1 MATQAAP
8 VIAPNMFQLSG
19 KDLHIIYAT
28 RGSDG
33 RPHLTYQDHTRTL
46 EFSGNE
52 IRSVETELGRVVSVS
67 IRRTSDSGSTTFSL
81 LIPRVIL
88 VGSAAVPIRT
98 EGITT
103 LHKFSTVS
111 AYNQGQLDFYTVTRL
126 SGFAS
131 LVRFPI
137 HPEVVT
143 EVAPEVRPEV
153 RPEVVT
159 EVAPEVKPEV
169 VTEVAPEVRPEVR
182 PEVVTEVAP
191 EVKPEVVTEVA
202 PEVRPEVRPEVITEV
217 APETRPEER
226 AGRTPTVRRQGP
238 SSGASRP
245 RPEVITEVA
254 PETRPSETEDK

>member
-1 MATQAAP
+1 MATQAAQ
-8 VIAPNMFQLSG
+8 VITPNMFQLSG
-19 KDLHIIYAT
+19 KELHIIFVT
-28 RGSDG
+28 RGIDG
-33 RPHLTYQDHTRTL
+33 RPNLTYQDSSRTL
-46 EFSGNE
+46 QFTGNE

-67 IRRTSDSGSTTFSL
+67 IRRTVDSGSTTFSL
-81 LIPRVIL
+81 LIPRVNL

-103 LHKFSTVS
+103 LHKFSIIP
-111 AYNQGQLDFYTVTRL
+111 AFNQGQLDFYTVTRL

-131 LVRFPI
+131 LVLFPI
-137 HPEVVT
+137 HPEVIP
-143 EVAPEVRPEV
+143 EVAPEV

-226 AGRTPTVRRQGP
+226 GGRTPTVRRQGP

-254 PETRPSETEDK
+254 PEIRPSETEDK